1 MTSSTV
7 KTLSF
12 ISRKAPYGESY
23 AQACLDMV
31 LSASV
36 FEQRVNYIFM
46 DDGVYQLMKNQH
58 PAAIESKN
66 LASVISTLELYG
78 IDHLYVEKESLS
90 NRGLKEHDLAMKVIT
105 VSCQEISD
113 FIEKSDMVFNL

>member
-1 MTSSTV
+1 MNPPTF

-36 FEQRVNYIFM
+36 FEQKVNYIFM
-46 DDGVYQLMKNQH
+46 DDGVYQLIKDQN
-58 PAAIESKN
+58 PAPIECKSVV
-66 LASVISTLELYG
+66 SVISTLELYG
-78 IDHLYVEKESLS
+78 VENLYVETESLS
-90 NRGLKEHDLAMKVIT
+90 KRGLTESDLAVKVTT
-105 VSCQEISD
+105 VSSGEISS
-113 FIEKSDMVFNL
+113 FIEQSDMVFNL